1 MKIAH
6 IMPGFPIEYPG
17 GITNYVKTLI
27 ESQIKAGEKIVL
39 VSEST
44 ESCFDSKNVT
54 IISVTS
60 ESPGNFSH
68 KIPRKNKTS
77 DNLYQTLLSE
87 GVDIAHFH
95 TVFGLSENTLND
107 FSAGLL
113 PYIIS
118 LHDYYIACPRVFMM
132 DKWGGVCRSIQRS
145 KCSRCV
151 GTLDNILT
159 MRKIARKF
167 NFVLPSIRSDAI
179 YKRDSVFSAFMNNA
193 KLGLAVSSRVTALFA
208 QAFPEARL
216 RTYHIGNKSASDS
229 IPVKSQSERIR
240 VTYLGTFSRHKG
252 GELFLELVN
261 YCQSKR
267 SDIDFTFYGKLE
279 KPYDTLVPR
288 YPIQIGGRYTP
299 SDIPKIM
306 SETDIGV
313 AMPIWED
320 NGPQVVMEMVNYGTP
335 VLATSVGGIPD
346 FIPEGGG
353 FLFDPDNQQARLEA
367 YKWIAEMTKSKIAQ
381 YTSRLVKLKSPE
393 LHQREIADV
402 YKTFVT
408 SPASSGNF

>member
-1 MKIAH
+1 M
-6 IMPGFPIEYPG
+6 
-17 GITNYVKTLI
+17 KTLI
-27 ESQIKAGEKIVL
+27 ESQINEGEKVVL
-39 VSEST
+39 VSRST
-44 ESCFDSKNVT
+44 TSCFDSKNVT

-60 ESPGNFSH
+60 EPPGDFSH

-77 DNLYQTLLSE
+77 DNLYQRLVAE

-95 TVFGLSENTLND
+95 TVFGLSETTLNA
-107 FSAGLL
+107 FSKGLL

-145 KCSRCV
+145 KCSRCI
-151 GTLDNILT
+151 GSLDNVLT
-159 MRKIARKF
+159 IRKIARKLD
-167 NFVLPSIRSDAI
+167 FVLPNIRSNAI
-179 YKRDSVFSAFMNNA
+179 YKRDSVFSEFMKNA
-193 KLGLAVSSRVTALFA
+193 RLGLAVSSRVATLFS

-216 RTYHIGNKSASDS
+216 RTYHIGNKSASDP
-229 IPVKSQSERIR
+229 IVVKTESEKIR
-240 VTYLGTFSRHKG
+240 VTYLGTFSKHKG

-261 YCQSKR
+261 YCLNKGSK
-267 SDIDFTFYGKLE
+267 IDFTFYGKLE
-279 KPYDTLVPR
+279 KPYDKLVTS
-288 YPIQIGGRYTP
+288 YPIRIGGQYTP

-346 FIPEGGG
+346 FIPKGGG
-353 FLFDPDNQQARLEA
+353 FLFDPDNQQDRLKA
-367 YKWIAEMTKSKIAQ
+367 YNWIAEMTKSKIAQ
-381 YTSRLVKLKSPE
+381 CASQLVKLKSPE

-402 YKTFVT
+402 YKAFVT
-408 SPASSGNF
+408 SSAVREDI